1 MWRERDEECGNK
13 RCDEKHVAVPPRPAL
28 LRQGLISCQW
38 RFEGRAL
45 PVLRFPLA
53 RYHGQR
59 RLVRQTWAAAPQ
71 VDAGAPTM
79 EGVGAV
85 YSWCCFFFFLLPLV
99 FQLLSRTCQL
109 RDRSSAER
117 LLSRGLRVRIQKRRL
132 CAKNRVCLQ
141 QLFDL
146 VRNVRPSA
154 ALRTRYERF
163 DQSMTSAKATSLERG
178 AVLERS
184 RSSSSAKACPSGI
197 VYN

>member
-1 MWRERDEECGNK
+1 MWREGGEDCGNK
-13 RCDEKHVAVPPRPAL
+13 WCDEKRVAVPPRPAL

-85 YSWCCFFFFLLPLV
+85 YSWCSFFSFSTRVAHLPP
-99 FQLLSRTCQL
+99 SRQIFGRTATFARSPRADSETPAL
-109 RDRSSAER
+109 RE
-117 LLSRGLRVRIQKRRL
+117 
-132 CAKNRVCLQ
+132 NRVCLQ